1 MQTMQRELVI
11 ITPVKLNEI
20 MLGFSLQTLCMYLE
34 NYKFSKFRLDR
45 VAISKCR
52 YKVCDEFL
60 SLLYTTLLRR
70 NRITEARKL
79 KAYFEDYKIKN
90 YDLEVY

>member
-1 MQTMQRELVI
+1 MQREVVI
-11 ITPVKLNEI
+11 ITPEELNEI
-20 MLGFSLQTLCMYLE
+20 MKGFSLQTLCIYLD
-34 NYKFSKFRLDR
+34 NYKFNKFRIDTTPIR
-45 VAISKCR
+45 KCR

-70 NRITEARKL
+70 SRVTEARKL
-79 KAYFEDYKIKN
+79 KVYFEGYKIKN

>member
-20 MLGFSLQTLCMYLE
+20 MLGFSLQTLCVYLE
-34 NYKFSKFRLDR
+34 NYSFSKFRLDR

-60 SLLYTTLLRR
+60 SLLYTHLMRR
-70 NRITEARKL
+70 GRLQESRKL
-79 KAYFEDYKIKN
+79 KAYFNTYNIKHLDYG
-90 YDLEVY
+90 V